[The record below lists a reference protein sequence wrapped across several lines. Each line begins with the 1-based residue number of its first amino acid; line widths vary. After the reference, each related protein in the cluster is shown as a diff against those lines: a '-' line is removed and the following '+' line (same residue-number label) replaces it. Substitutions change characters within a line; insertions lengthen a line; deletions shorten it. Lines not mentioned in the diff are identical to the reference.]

1 LHRILG
7 RVMRPRTCTLCRFR
21 ARQEADRESHEHV
34 EAIERAKALLE
45 RYQRPRASPVASV
58 ELEMTRRFQAGAA
71 IHGQK
76 FSPALKLAEGQVPES
91 FNLWVSENSS
101 NLSVAVNST
110 AEELLASDIN
120 GYIRYLLRFE
130 DDPSHHDEF
139 LEAMQDVLDEQST
152 NFEFEPVDPEGGLL
166 TFGDFRERT
175 LGYGPLDDALTKYLH
190 YLTTEGNDA
199 HLQHFM
205 LARDRRVHRIRREL
219 NFLTGAEEDNG
230 FEDSENP
237 ILTFKEWMAL
247 PHDRA
252 IQPQGSVEDE
262 LQNDLNRY
270 EYEYLVFQNN
280 ISALYNFRAY
290 RTFNQEADLQR
301 FDFTPTNLPP
311 GQEALSF
318 AQWSRHPEQ
327 LDQGRSQSQAI
338 EGYAMYLRW
347 LDVYDQAIAFR
358 DVRRDWI
365 RAIRQ
370 IFEDFPHQILQTF
383 EGYPYPQRP
392 EVDANAETQNQQA
405 EQSDHLPSDE
415 PSADPEPVS
424 SVLSEEELVVE
435 PPVEPSTTPNEVY
448 ETATR
453 LRGLIIANAQPTA
466 VESNWIILRSALTS
480 AGHFI
485 NNLQHSNSTP
495 SRGQQLAIDQLVE
508 VMGYV
513 VGGPLGRHLI
523 DLPGLSFTEPAP
535 FATIPLAMR
544 SPAQQELHIQVTN
557 QEHDLPSGP
566 PSSSFFYQIEQTQTN
581 FESGHDDIWRQGS
594 ISLSYMAAQ
603 YPELTLSPNPSE
615 TLLRQSLPEDPET
628 LHDQFAR
635 EDRERLDRNRR
646 RAQRRQPGPFHGAFR
661 PRSPNPE
668 LDNEEGLSEA
678 DPSEWRAMVMD
689 WAETVQRPVTSASSS
704 SDATGATWHEVF
716 DMQYD
721 FDMQSENSIDA
732 RSMSDFDTMSGDED
746 EDEEE
751 YDPALGY

>member
-1 LHRILG
+1 LHRIFG

-21 ARQEADRESHEHV
+21 ARQEADRESREHV
-34 EAIERAKALLE
+34 EATERAKALLE
-45 RYQRPRASPVASV
+45 RYQRPRASPMASV

-110 AEELLASDIN
+110 AEELLASDIS
-120 GYIRYLLRFE
+120 GYLNYLLRFE

-139 LEAMQDVLDEQST
+139 LEAMQDVLGEQST
-152 NFEFEPVDPEGGLL
+152 DFEFEPVDPEGGLL
-166 TFGDFRERT
+166 TFRDFRAT
-175 LGYGPLDDALTKYLH
+175 PLGYGPLDDALTKYLQ

-205 LARDRRVHRIRREL
+205 LARDRRVRHIRREL
-219 NFLTGAEEDNG
+219 DYLTVGVEEKR

-252 IQPQGSVEDE
+252 IRPQGPVEDE

-270 EYEYLVFQNN
+270 EYGYLVFQNN
-280 ISALYNFRAY
+280 SSALYNFRAY
-290 RTFNQEADLQR
+290 RTFNQEADLLR

-318 AQWSRHPEQ
+318 AGWSRHPEQ
-327 LDQGRSQSQAI
+327 LDQGRSRSQEI
-338 EGYAMYLRW
+338 DRYAMYLRW

-370 IFEDFPHQILQTF
+370 IFEDFPHQVLQTF

-405 EQSDHLPSDE
+405 EQGDHLPSDE

-424 SVLSEEELVVE
+424 SVLSEEELVLE
-435 PPVEPSTTPNEVY
+435 PPVEPSTTPNQVY
-448 ETATR
+448 ETAVR

-466 VESNWIILRSALTS
+466 VESNRMMLRSALTS

-495 SRGQQLAIDQLVE
+495 SRGQPPAIDQLVE

-513 VGGPLGRHLI
+513 VGGPLGHHLI

-557 QEHDLPSGP
+557 QEHDLPNGP
-566 PSSSFFYQIEQTQTN
+566 PSSPFFNQIE
-581 FESGHDDIWRQGS
+581 ESRHDDIWRQGS
-594 ISLSYMAAQ
+594 ISPSYMAAQ
-603 YPELTLSPNPSE
+603 YPELILSPTPSE

-635 EDRERLDRNRR
+635 EDRERLERNRR

-689 WAETVQRPVTSASSS
+689 WAQTVQRPATSASSS
-704 SDATGATWHEVF
+704 SDATQATWHEVF
-716 DMQYD
+716 DMQY
-721 FDMQSENSIDA
+721 ENSIDA
-732 RSMSDFDTMSGDED
+732 RSVSDFDTVSSVED

>member
-1 LHRILG
+1 
-7 RVMRPRTCTLCRFR
+7 MRPRTCTLCRFR
-21 ARQEADRESHEHV
+21 ARQEADRESREHV
-34 EAIERAKALLE
+34 EATERAKALLE
-45 RYQRPRASPVASV
+45 RYQRPRASPMASV

-76 FSPALKLAEGQVPES
+76 FLPALKLAEGQVPES

-110 AEELLASDIN
+110 AEELLASDIS
-120 GYIRYLLRFE
+120 GYLNYLLRFE

-139 LEAMQDVLDEQST
+139 LEGMQDTLGEQS
-152 NFEFEPVDPEGGLL
+152 NFEFAPFDPEGGLL
-166 TFGDFRERT
+166 TFRGFRTRN
-175 LGYGPLDDALTKYLH
+175 LCYGPLDDALTRYLQ
-190 YLTTEGNDA
+190 YLTTEGTDA
-199 HLQHFM
+199 HLRHFM
-205 LARDRRVHRIRREL
+205 LARDTRVRHIRREV
-219 NFLTGAEEDNG
+219 NYLTEGEEENCL
-230 FEDSENP
+230 EDSENP

-280 ISALYNFRAY
+280 LSALYNFRAY

-318 AQWSRHPEQ
+318 AAWSRHPIQ
-327 LDQGRSQSQAI
+327 LDQGQSQSQAI
-338 EGYAMYLRW
+338 EGYAMYLRR
-347 LDVYDQAIAFR
+347 LDVYDQEIAFR

-370 IFEDFPHQILQTF
+370 IFEDFPHQVLQTF
-383 EGYPYPQRP
+383 EGYPCPQGP

-405 EQSDHLPSDE
+405 EQIDHLSSDE

-435 PPVEPSTTPNEVY
+435 PPVEPSTTPNGVY
-448 ETATR
+448 ETAAR

-466 VESNWIILRSALTS
+466 VESDNWMMLRSAFTS
-480 AGHFI
+480 TGHLM
-485 NNLQHSNSTP
+485 NDLQHSNSTP
-495 SRGQQLAIDQLVE
+495 SRGQPSAIDQLVE
-508 VMGYV
+508 VMGYIV
-513 VGGPLGRHLI
+513 DEPVNLGHHLI

-557 QEHDLPSGP
+557 QEHDLPNGP
-566 PSSSFFYQIEQTQTN
+566 PSSPFFNQIEQTQTN
-581 FESGHDDIWRQGS
+581 FEPRHDDIWRQGS
-594 ISLSYMAAQ
+594 ISPSYMAAQ
-603 YPELTLSPNPSE
+603 YPELTLSPTPSE

-635 EDRERLDRNRR
+635 EDRERLERNRR

-689 WAETVQRPVTSASSS
+689 WAQTVQRPVTSASSS
-704 SDATGATWHEVF
+704 SDATQATWHEVF
-716 DMQYD
+716 DMQY
-721 FDMQSENSIDA
+721 ENSIDA
-732 RSMSDFDTMSGDED
+732 RSMSDFDTVSSVED
-746 EDEEE
+746 ENEE